1 MSHVPYPICP
11 HTYPTY
17 PAYPHIPHTRTTT
30 HAPPPPPTYKARSDL
45 FFRPSVRPSRVFRC
59 SALFRSHSPVLSLYR
74 LVRTP
79 QPTHITHTHPYTHHT
94 HTPHIHHI
102 YTCTAPPAPTLAS
115 DRDRRSFP
123 VARSLVL
130 CSLFSFL
137 CSVSFV
143 HLVSFRFVSFRFGSV
158 RFFVLDAA
166 DFGFGYMVWA
176 RSFVRDVASS
186 PRRLWTVS
194 HFRSF
199 RFVSVRFVFLCWMR
213 RTLGLGIWF
222 GPARSFVTSPRR
234 LVDCG
239 LFRIFAF
246 SPFRSH
252 ATCHMPRAVQAS
264 PFATYLFLA
273 FAFAFALPLV
283 SSRLVSLWCLL
294 KR

>member
-194 HFRSF
+194 HFR
-199 RFVSVRFVFLCWMR
+199 L
-213 RTLGLGIWF
+213 
-222 GPARSFVTSPRR
+222 
-234 LVDCG
+234 
-239 LFRIFAF
+239 FAF
-246 SPFRSH
+246 SLACHMPH
-252 ATCHMPRAVQAS
+252 ATCSSGLSLR
-264 PFATYLFLA
+264 YLPVSRLRLRLRLA
-273 FAFAFALPLV
+273 ARLV
-283 SSRLVSLWCLL
+283 SSRLAVLSFETVNLEWTLAV
-294 KR
+294 